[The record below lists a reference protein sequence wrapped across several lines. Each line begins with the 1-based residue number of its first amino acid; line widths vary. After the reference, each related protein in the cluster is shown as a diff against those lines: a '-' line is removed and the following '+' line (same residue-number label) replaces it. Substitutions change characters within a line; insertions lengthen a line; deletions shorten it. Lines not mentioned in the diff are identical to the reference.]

1 MPEANPASFLA
12 PGWEEEAGS
21 PLLLEIIYMVA
32 LLGILIALLL
42 LGIALC
48 ERYRSSPA
56 HSGSRCRGRGL

>member
-1 MPEANPASFLA
+1 MPEANPASFLT
-12 PGWEEEAGS
+12 PGWEEAGF

-32 LLGILIALLL
+32 LVGILIALLL

-56 HSGSRCRGRGL
+56 HSGSRSRERGL

>member
-1 MPEANPASFLA
+1 MPEANLASFLA
-12 PGWEEEAGS
+12 LGWEEAGS

-56 HSGSRCRGRGL
+56 HSGSRCRDRGL

>member
-1 MPEANPASFLA
+1 MPKANPASFLA

-21 PLLLEIIYMVA
+21 SLLLEIIYMVA

-56 HSGSRCRGRGL
+56 HSGSRCRDRGL